1 MQRLRGNKNTEY
13 ENKKTL
19 NTKRKQKHRNKKGIK
34 SKKGVSISKLTR
46 NKPVEQDYTNENYA
60 FKKLL

>member
-1 MQRLRGNKNTEY
+1 MQRLRGNENTEY

-19 NTKRKQKHRNKKGIK
+19 NTKRKQYRN
-34 SKKGVSISKLTR
+34 KKGVSITTLTR
-46 NKPVEQDYTNENYA
+46 NKPVEQDYTNEEYA